1 MNSILDMTFTNDGNS
16 TVQEASGLINFEKMH
31 LLAQTLRTL
40 RFCRGRQL
48 CKSTYVVHFDY
59 HNTGIKP
66 YKVSGYFSW
75 MGGGVK
81 INN

>member
-1 MNSILDMTFTNDGNS
+1 MTFTNDGNS

-48 CKSTYVVHFDY
+48 CKSTNAVKLDY
-59 HNTGIKP
+59 HNTGLKP
-66 YKVSGYFSW
+66 LKVSGYFSW
-75 MGGGVK
+75 DRGGLIIRK
-81 INN
+81 R